1 MKIKFLHLC
10 VFVLASTILQAQ
22 EAVGRF
28 IHVTGQAKKELTADG
43 AVLRITISEQQPNEY
58 ARTGYIPFEAA
69 YTNFLEELFT
79 IDIHENQL
87 EQNMSNIPRYNPTDS
102 REYIL
107 TIKDLVTVDKV
118 LAIKATGVQFTSLTY
133 TFPVVDVSMETM
145 LAKEAIQD
153 ARDRAAILAKDLN
166 VKVGKV
172 LEIQVNQSL
181 QRDYNMNANSKTIP
195 VSYNVSVKFEI
206 M

>member
-1 MKIKFLHLC
+1 MKIQFLHLC

-58 ARTGYIPFEAA
+58 ARTGYVPFEAA

-79 IDIHENQL
+79 IGIHENQL
-87 EQNMSNIPRYNPTDS
+87 EQNKSNIPRYNPTDS

-107 TIKDLVTVDKV
+107 TIKDLLMADKV

-153 ARDRAAILAKDLN
+153 AKDRADMLAKDLN

-172 LEIQVNQSL
+172 LEVQANYSL
-181 QRDYNMNANSKTIP
+181 QRDQIMNSNSKTSS
-195 VSYNVSVKFEI
+195 VSYSVSVKFEI
-206 M
+206 L

>member
-10 VFVLASTILQAQ
+10 AFVLASTFLQAQ
-22 EAVGRF
+22 EVKGRF
-28 IHVTGQAKKELTADG
+28 INVTGQAKKELKADG

-79 IDIHENQL
+79 IGIHEKQL
-87 EQNMSNIPRYNPTDS
+87 EQNTSNIPRYNTTDS
-102 REYIL
+102 REYTL
-107 TIKDLVTVDKV
+107 TIKDLALVDKV
-118 LAIKATGVQFTSLTY
+118 LAIKATGTQFASLTY
-133 TFPVVDVSMETM
+133 SFPVVDVSMETM

-153 ARDRAAILAKDLN
+153 ARDRATMLAKDLN
-166 VKVGKV
+166 VNVGKV
-172 LEIQVNQSL
+172 LEIQANYSL
-181 QRDYNMNANSKTIP
+181 QRDQNMNANTKTTT
-195 VSYNVSVKFEI
+195 VSYIVTVKFEI

>member
-22 EAVGRF
+22 ETVGRF
-28 IHVTGQAKKELTADG
+28 IHVTGQAKKELKADG

-58 ARTGYIPFEAA
+58 ARTGYVPFEAA
-69 YTNFLEELFT
+69 YTNFLEELLT
-79 IDIHENQL
+79 IGIHENQL

-102 REYIL
+102 REYTL
-107 TIKDLVTVDKV
+107 TIKDLVLVDKV
-118 LAIKATGVQFTSLTY
+118 LAIKATGIQFTSLTY
-133 TFPVVDVSMETM
+133 TFPVVDVGMETM

-153 ARDRAAILAKDLN
+153 ARERADMLAKDLN

-172 LEIQVNQSL
+172 LEISANYSL
-181 QRDYNMNANSKTIP
+181 QRDNNMNANTKTTS
-195 VSYNVSVKFEI
+195 VSYNISVKFEI

>member
-10 VFVLASTILQAQ
+10 AFVLASTFLQAQ
-22 EAVGRF
+22 EVKGRF
-28 IHVTGQAKKELTADG
+28 INVTGQAKKELSADG

-79 IDIHENQL
+79 IGIQEKQL
-87 EQNMSNIPRYNPTDS
+87 EQNMSNIPRYNTTDS
-102 REYIL
+102 REYTL
-107 TIKDLVTVDKV
+107 AIKDLALVDKV
-118 LAIKATGVQFTSLTY
+118 LAIKATGTQFASLSY
-133 TFPVVDVSMETM
+133 TFPVVDESMETM

-153 ARDRAAILAKDLN
+153 ARDRATMLAKDLN
-166 VKVGKV
+166 VNVGKV
-172 LEIQVNQSL
+172 LEIQANYSL
-181 QRDYNMNANSKTIP
+181 QRDQNMNSNTKKTT
-195 VSYNVSVKFEI
+195 VSYNVTVKFEI

>member
-1 MKIKFLHLC
+1 MKIKFLHLY
-10 VFVLASTILQAQ
+10 VFAIASATLHAQ

-79 IDIHENQL
+79 IGVHENQL
-87 EQNMSNIPRYNPTDS
+87 EQNMSNIIRYNPTDS
-102 REYIL
+102 REYTL
-107 TIKDLVTVDKV
+107 TIKDIVLVDKV
-118 LAIKATGVQFTSLTY
+118 LAIKATGVQFTSLSY
-133 TFPVVDVSMETM
+133 NFPVVDVSMETM

-153 ARDRAAILAKDLN
+153 ARDRAAMLAKDLN
-166 VKVGKV
+166 VNVGKV
-172 LEIQVNQSL
+172 LEIQANQSL
-181 QRDYNMNANSKTIP
+181 QRDYNMNANSKTTP
-195 VSYNVSVKFEI
+195 VSYHVSVKFEI

>member
-10 VFVLASTILQAQ
+10 VFILASAILQAQ
-22 EAVGRF
+22 EATGRF
-28 IHVTGQAKKELTADG
+28 IYVHGKAKKELTADG

-58 ARTGYIPFEAA
+58 ARTGYVPFEAA
-69 YTNFLEELFT
+69 YTNFLEELIT
-79 IDIHENQL
+79 IGIHENQL
-87 EQNMSNIPRYNPTDS
+87 EQNTSNIPRYNPTDS

-107 TIKDLVTVDKV
+107 TIKDFVLVDKV

-153 ARDRAAILAKDLN
+153 ARDRAALLAKDLN
-166 VKVGKV
+166 VKVGNV
-172 LEIQVNQSL
+172 LEIQANQSL
-181 QRDYNMNANSKTIP
+181 QRDYNMNANSKTTP